1 MTKSGVITVLVVLL
15 TVSALPADTAPGGG
29 VSPPADSLLLTFA
42 GDIMHHDFNAR
53 MDDYDR
59 LYDAV
64 RPYLRD
70 DSLSFANIEFPVD
83 PDREPSGYPLFN
95 GTAEYVEA
103 AVRGGFDVFSLA
115 NNHSFDWGARS
126 SAATARL
133 FSLLSAESEIHHNG
147 LRGGQ
152 EAAITPTVIHHD
164 GWTIGFVS
172 ITTISNVGGSFR
184 FINLVDHTDPSA
196 AEGFLTRISE
206 WDAEFDLLI
215 VSVHAGTEYAARPD
229 PGKVRFFRDLVA
241 HGADIVWGHHP
252 HVLQPW
258 ESVATGS
265 AKKLILHST
274 GNFISA
280 QRRYQQPTLPLGR
293 WAPTGD
299 TALFRVTVMRGSESD
314 RSGRVQPT
322 IAQVSTPIFTVHNDP
337 THGMVPKTFGAVLTE
352 PLPLIWRAFY
362 AARYA
367 STRSLLNDPL
377 VSFTIRPVSAPRP

>member
-1 MTKSGVITVLVVLL
+1 M
-15 TVSALPADTAPGGG
+15 
-29 VSPPADSLLLTFA
+29 
-42 GDIMHHDFNAR
+42 
-53 MDDYDR
+53 
-59 LYDAV
+59 
-64 RPYLRD
+64 
-70 DSLSFANIEFPVD
+70 
-83 PDREPSGYPLFN
+83 
-95 GTAEYVEA
+95 
-103 AVRGGFDVFSLA
+103 
-115 NNHSFDWGARS
+115 
-126 SAATARL
+126 
-133 FSLLSAESEIHHNG
+133 
-147 LRGGQ
+147 
-152 EAAITPTVIHHD
+152 
-164 GWTIGFVS
+164 
-172 ITTISNVGGSFR
+172 
-184 FINLVDHTDPSA
+184 
-196 AEGFLTRISE
+196 
-206 WDAEFDLLI
+206 
-215 VSVHAGTEYAARPD
+215 SVHAGTEYAARPD

-367 STRSLLNDPL
+367 STRSLLNAPL
-377 VSFTIRPVSAPRP
+377 VSFTVRPVNAPRP